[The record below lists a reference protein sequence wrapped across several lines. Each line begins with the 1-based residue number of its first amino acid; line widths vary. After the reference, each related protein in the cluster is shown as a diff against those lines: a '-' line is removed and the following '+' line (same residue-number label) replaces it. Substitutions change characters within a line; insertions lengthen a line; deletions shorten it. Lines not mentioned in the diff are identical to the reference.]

1 MPPSCLSYSKV
12 QESTLKNK
20 LNNALLD
27 RSAKPLKSCY
37 FCTLPSQTWRF
48 PLPLQLT
55 LLQDIFIFFPAKSRN
70 ETLWNLDT
78 IIESVEFTQSVWVER
93 ILGRHLLNQAVF
105 LLKILVLLLLAK
117 SKPISMK

>member
-37 FCTLPSQTWRF
+37 FCPLPSQTWRF

-55 LLQDIFIFFPAKSRN
+55 LLQDIFIFFLQKAEMKLSG
-70 ETLWNLDT
+70 TWTHSLK
-78 IIESVEFTQSVWVER
+78 VEFTQSVRVER